1 MSLRAVCRRCGYV
14 WQYSGQAKY
23 ATCPYC
29 MGKTPVR
36 LDSLRE
42 WHDANRPAIVMRGGY
57 TYVVVPRDDDLG
69 GFLPGVLKL
78 CTIAEWQPIEEKDWL
93 LIPTYAYDRAVMQ
106 D

>member
-1 MSLRAVCRRCGYV
+1 MSLRAVCRRCGHV
-14 WQYSGQAKY
+14 WQYSGRAKY

-36 LDSLRE
+36 FDSLRE

-69 GFLPGVLKL
+69 GFLPGRTEAMHHRGV
-78 CTIAEWQPIEEKDWL
+78 A
-93 LIPTYAYDRAVMQ
+93 ADRRKGLAA
-106 D
+106 DPHIRL